1 MLIKILNQCP
11 KLSDLKIYIIIFLN
25 IEYIDIVNNFI
36 GVNIMYPYFYY
47 FYYDNYMRMPV
58 PPQTPPPFNP
68 PPSGG
73 FGGPQGGSPGRP
85 PSTPPPNFNPPGSGP
100 NKGGPNL
107 KAVDPG
113 SIRFCRNKFTYI
125 WPRRGRP
132 FWMWIVY
139 VGRRSISGWRWTG
152 RNWVYTGIDLNTI
165 DSFQCY

>member
-1 MLIKILNQCP
+1 
-11 KLSDLKIYIIIFLN
+11 
-25 IEYIDIVNNFI
+25 
-36 GVNIMYPYFYY
+36 MYPYFYY

-68 PPSGG
+68 PPSG
-73 FGGPQGGSPGRP
+73 FGVPQGGSPGSP
-85 PSTPPPNFNPPGSGP
+85 PSTPPPNFYPSGPGS
-100 NKGGPNL
+100 NKGSPNL

-113 SIRFCRNKFTYI
+113 SIKFCKNKFTYI

-139 VGRRSISGWRWTG
+139 IGRRSISGWRWTG